1 MLHEISV
8 YIATL
13 KALKLFFVI
22 HACDQT
28 SLLLKVIS
36 LLYMHMNKLE
46 GIWNVLQCE
55 CETEKGKNGDYSF

>member
-1 MLHEISV
+1 LTVKILIMLHEISV

-46 GIWNVLQCE
+46 GI
-55 CETEKGKNGDYSF
+55 